1 MTAIKHSLMT
11 DDRPLIT
18 DHWPPAA
25 RSTAAALGLLCLG
38 CPRAEA
44 HLVTTGLGP
53 AYDGMAH
60 LALSPADLAVV
71 VVLTL
76 LAAMRG
82 PRQGRWLLALLPA
95 AWLLGNLIGLMLPL
109 NATLGWA
116 TGLSFLLAGALV
128 AADRNLPLPVV
139 AALAAVI
146 GAFHGFLTGAALGRT
161 PSAALELTGTMV
173 ALTVVVT
180 LLAGLVVSI
189 KAFWAR
195 VAVRVVGSWIAATG
209 LLMIGW
215 SLRAGI

>member
-1 MTAIKHSLMT
+1 MTPTKPQPSRTRCRKI
-11 DDRPLIT
+11 
-18 DHWPPAA
+18 
-25 RSTAAALGLLCLG
+25 AAAVVLLCLG

-53 AYDGMAH
+53 VYDGIAH

-71 VVLTL
+71 MVLTL

-95 AWLLGNLIGLMLPL
+95 AWLVGGLTGLKFPI
-109 NATLGWA
+109 NASLGWA
-116 TGLSFLLAGALV
+116 TGVSFLLAGALV

-139 AALAAVI
+139 ATLAAVI
-146 GAFHGFLTGAALGRT
+146 GAFHGFLTGAALART
-161 PSAALELTGTMV
+161 PSAALELTGTLV
-173 ALTVVVT
+173 ALIVVVT

-195 VAVRVVGSWIAATG
+195 VAVRVLGSWIAATG

-215 SLRAGI
+215 SLRAGN

>member
-1 MTAIKHSLMT
+1 MTPTKPQPTRTRCGKI
-11 DDRPLIT
+11 
-18 DHWPPAA
+18 
-25 RSTAAALGLLCLG
+25 AAAVVLLCLG

-53 AYDGMAH
+53 VYDGIAH

-71 VVLTL
+71 MVLTL

-95 AWLLGNLIGLMLPL
+95 AWLVGGLTGLMFPI
-109 NATLGWA
+109 NASLGWA
-116 TGLSFLLAGALV
+116 TGVSFLLAGALV

-139 AALAAVI
+139 ATLAAVI
-146 GAFHGFLTGAALGRT
+146 GAFHGFLTGAALART
-161 PSAALELTGTMV
+161 PSAALELTGTLV
-173 ALTVVVT
+173 ALMVVVT

-195 VAVRVVGSWIAATG
+195 VAVRVLGSWIAATG
-209 LLMIGW
+209 LLVIGW
-215 SLRAGI
+215 SLRAGN

>member
-1 MTAIKHSLMT
+1 MTPMKPQPTRTRCGKI
-11 DDRPLIT
+11 
-18 DHWPPAA
+18 
-25 RSTAAALGLLCLG
+25 AAAVVLLCLD

-53 AYDGMAH
+53 VYDGIAH

-71 VVLTL
+71 MVLTL

-95 AWLLGNLIGLMLPL
+95 AWLVGGLTGLMFPI
-109 NATLGWA
+109 NASLGWA
-116 TGLSFLLAGALV
+116 TGVSFLLAGALV

-139 AALAAVI
+139 ATLAAVI
-146 GAFHGFLTGAALGRT
+146 GAFHGFLTGAALART
-161 PSAALELTGTMV
+161 PSAALELTGTLV
-173 ALTVVVT
+173 ALIVVVT
-180 LLAGLVVSI
+180 LVAGLVVSI

-195 VAVRVVGSWIAATG
+195 VAVRVLGSWIAATG

-215 SLRAGI
+215 SLRAGN